1 MKWRMKLGRLHAR
14 YHTCKRTR
22 AGLNGISTSLGA
34 VFSQSIIFSTSFSVI
49 WKPSQLRI
57 ADSSRYRIEYGNL
70 SEMERINELQIVR
83 CGMMYVLGDLHIIT
97 HRSTGTLLGWGELYL
112 SLDHSVLA
120 NCSTSRTLC
129 HQASGGLSGHDRS
142 GYYHPLRSEHI
153 EW

>member
-14 YHTCKRTR
+14 YHTCRRTR

-49 WKPSQLRI
+49 WKPSQLRM

-70 SEMERINELQIVR
+70 SEMERINELQLVR

-112 SLDHSVLA
+112 SLDHQCWQTVVLPV
-120 NCSTSRTLC
+120 
-129 HQASGGLSGHDRS
+129 LSATR
-142 GYYHPLRSEHI
+142 LREACQDMTEAAI
-153 EW
+153 TIRCGQNT